1 MKFSVIIPTL
11 NEAKLLP
18 NLLSLLNDIE
28 LREEIEFDIIISDGG
43 SSDRTIEIALDKA
56 EMVIANT
63 NRQKQNIACGRNCGA
78 NLANGSIFIFIN
90 ADVRIND
97 LKLFFTN
104 IENIFNDKEYLAMTF
119 RVKVFPEDETI
130 SDKFFHFIY
139 NEYFHFLN
147 LVGLGMGRGECQVVR
162 KEIYERLGGYDESL
176 AAGED
181 FDFFRRIR
189 KLGKI
194 FFSTYICVYES
205 PRRFRKFGYY
215 RVTASWIKNGISVW
229 LRKRSI
235 SANWEEVR

>member
-1 MKFSVIIPTL
+1 LKFSVIIPTL

-18 NLLSLLNDIE
+18 NLLNLLNDLE

-43 SSDRTIEIALDKA
+43 SRDRTIAIALDKA
-56 EMVIANT
+56 ETVIAHT
-63 NRQKQNIACGRNCGA
+63 NRHKQNIARGRNCGA

-90 ADVRIND
+90 ADVRITD
-97 LKLFFTN
+97 LKSFFTN

-119 RVKVFPEDETI
+119 RVRVFPEDETI

-194 FFSTYICVYES
+194 FFSTKMCVYES
-205 PRRFRKFGYY
+205 PRRFRMYGYL
-215 RVTASWIKNGISVW
+215 RVTVSWIKNGISVW
-229 LRKRSI
+229 LRKKSI
-235 SANWEEVR
+235 SATWEEVR